1 MHDHEAVAQALSEAG
16 ADFEETGMDT
26 NGVPLLIL
34 AVRQGHEVV
43 AQALRESAANATQC
57 PLADG
62 EDTALFFAAKGG
74 HVAVV
79 QVLLEADAGFFGGH
93 LDTVNSWAAIR
104 C

>member
-1 MHDHEAVAQALSEAG
+1 MPFG
-16 ADFEETGMDT
+16 
-26 NGVPLLIL
+26 
-34 AVRQGHEVV
+34 R
-43 AQALRESAANATQC
+43 
-57 PLADG
+57 DG

-79 QVLLEADAGFFGGH
+79 QVLLEADAGFFGGL